1 MFGPLGIWEILFILA
16 LALLIFGPRKL
27 PEIGRTLGRSLGE
40 FRKATTDLKRQ
51 LNTEM
56 IDEELRQSDPRHLL
70 RDDANGQVAEK
81 PASGDGPGSAAAS
94 RDDTAAAE
102 GETAAA
108 GAASAA
114 GTVSAVAAEAS
125 APIPETV
132 PRSSVR

>member
-1 MFGPLGIWEILFILA
+1 MFGSLGIWEILFILA

-94 RDDTAAAE
+94 PDAAVADD
-102 GETAAA
+102 ETSES
-108 GAASAA
+108 AAS
-114 GTVSAVAAEAS
+114 SAVVGEAPV
-125 APIPETV
+125 PIPETV
-132 PRSSVR
+132 PRSPVR